1 MPSLRQPDDVTLPL
15 FAYGL
20 LKPGELAFSLL
31 EPYVVSHAKATAP
44 GTLWMRDGI
53 PLFDPNGPGSVVGEL
68 LWFDPDRLGEAWSA
82 VSSFEPATQYKW
94 LVVEARAGGTGAAAN
109 VLEGRRVRDG
119 TAGEDVHEWSATWDP
134 VFREGLDEVRL
145 LVQEA
150 APNGV
155 APQPDT
161 RDLWHSFFRLQAAY
175 LLLWSI
181 VERYTALR
189 FGPAQDPWP
198 RVVQLGKDTSFRQAV
213 VAAGA
218 KPGEVVDS
226 RDPKNHHR
234 LAEDGTGAAEYF
246 YQVRSNLSHRG
257 KSAFRDAQLVLKAA
271 TELEQTIQI
280 LLAEQVPAIK
290 DQR

>member
-1 MPSLRQPDDVTLPL
+1 MSTLGQPDDVTLPL

-20 LKPGELAFSLL
+20 LKPGELAFSIV
-31 EPYVVSHAKATAP
+31 EPYVVSRAGATAP

-53 PLFDPNGPGSVVGEL
+53 PLFDPSESGSVVGTL

-82 VSSFEPATQYKW
+82 VTSFEPATQYKW
-94 LVVEARAGGTGAAAN
+94 SVVEASAGQGTAAN

-119 TAGEDVHEWSATWDP
+119 TAGENVHEWSAARDP

-145 LVQEA
+145 LVREA

-161 RDLWHSFFRLQAAY
+161 QDLWHSFFRLQAAY

-181 VERYTALR
+181 AERYTALR
-189 FGPAQDPWP
+189 FGPAQDAWP
-198 RVVQLGKDTSFRQAV
+198 RVVQLGKDRSFLEAV

-218 KPGEVVDS
+218 KAGEVVDS
-226 RDPKNHHR
+226 RDPKNRHQ

-257 KSAFRDAQLVLKAA
+257 KSAFRDAQLVLKAV
-271 TELEQTIQI
+271 TELQDVMRI
-280 LLAEQVPAIK
+280 LVAQQLSAVE
-290 DQR
+290 DQH